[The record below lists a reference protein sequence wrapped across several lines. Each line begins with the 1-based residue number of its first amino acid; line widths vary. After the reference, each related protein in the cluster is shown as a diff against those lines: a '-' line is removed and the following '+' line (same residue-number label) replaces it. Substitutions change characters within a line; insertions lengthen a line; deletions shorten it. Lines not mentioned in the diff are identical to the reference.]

1 MASIASNGAAQSPGR
16 RSNARLRLGIPGRL
30 ILTSG
35 NRECLLNDISASGG
49 RVTVAELPRSG
60 GSAFLRFLE
69 FEIFCEVKW
78 VRGNQCGLRF
88 ADRLSREDLVRLR
101 VFADNFVE
109 HDRAVQARQTH
120 DWVLGRTRIL

>member
-1 MASIASNGAAQSPGR
+1 MASIASSGTVRPPGR

-35 NRECLLNDISASGG
+35 SRECLLNDISASGA
-49 RVTVAELPRSG
+49 RVTVAEQPRSG

-78 VRGNQCGLRF
+78 VRGSQCGLLF
-88 ADRLSREDLVRLR
+88 ADRIPRKDLVRLR
-101 VFADNFVE
+101 EFSDSFVE
-109 HDRAVQARQTH
+109 HDRAARARQTH
-120 DWVLGRTRIL
+120 DWVMGRTRIL